1 MLLISAKWIA
11 ILMGDA
17 NLAPMLRAASFSY
30 LFVGVLGV
38 LRGYYQAQHEMNIP
52 AMSQVIEQVVRV
64 GIIMIAVLLYLLQH
78 WSIYIS
84 ALRFTTLKGL
94 FCIKNKLDARKPAA
108 EPAIANMPD

>member
-78 WSIYIS
+78 WSIYQS
-84 ALRFTTLKGL
+84 GML
-94 FCIKNKLDARKPAA
+94 
-108 EPAIANMPD
+108 AIAGSAAGFLASSLF